1 MFSRTMISNKGKAN
15 DNRFYNQIWN
25 GSLSYRYKPIII
37 GSDLSGNPSFYM
49 NLIIGLSIKY
59 FGKETIENLFALWED
74 YKKCEKYDIFAL
86 YLLESY
92 CYDKEVS
99 QRPILKD
106 LREDYAKDFLADKND
121 LRRKNL
127 ALRENLY
134 YLLTMKKYSQV
145 LDGNFNLSKKEE
157 DIYENF
163 HLDPATGPATL
174 IANTIYLFEKY
185 LSFDKENKYKLHFP
199 INFSLFD
206 LKGSY
211 QLERSNKANIFKNN
225 DSKKLNPI
233 GNFLL
238 KRKSAKRLYIEET
251 FGRSLFSEEKE
262 NLINETYAKDKHKKS
277 KIFFTKG
284 IAKADSDKINELNSK
299 ARESNL
305 NFYKNKENFYERI
318 IKNLSKSIKLSL
330 KSTEDRG
337 SQLDKTGNL
346 SPSLAW
352 KSQIP
357 NYNKIFTKKTFDKKG
372 DYTLDILLDGSAS
385 LLYDQEIVATEA
397 YILSRALSKNKIS
410 HRVISYSTLSDYT
423 VLTILKDFDE
433 ETDDSRIFSY
443 KSLGFNRDGLAFR
456 SYTSLIPQRKL
467 KDHLLLILTD
477 TNPSDLRPLIKEGL
491 SPNKAY
497 EEDTALKDTK
507 EELDKLRRKNIKIA
521 ALIHK
526 ENTTNATYL
535 YYDNFYQIKDLSHF
549 ASLATRLIKKE
560 LLKK

>member
-1 MFSRTMISNKGKAN
+1 MISNKEKAS
-15 DNRFYNQIWN
+15 DNRFYNRIWN
-25 GSLSYRYKPIII
+25 GALSYRYKPIII

-59 FGKETIENLFALWED
+59 FGKETIENLFALWKD
-74 YKKCEKYDIFAL
+74 YKKCERYDIFAL

-92 CYDKEVS
+92 CYDREVS

-134 YLLTMKKYSQV
+134 YSLTMKKYSQV

-163 HLDPATGPATL
+163 HLDPATGPGTL
-174 IANTIYLFEKY
+174 VANTIYLFEKY
-185 LSFDKENKYKLHFP
+185 LSFGKENKYKFHLS

-238 KRKSAKRLYIEET
+238 KRKNAKRLYIEET

-305 NFYKNKENFYERI
+305 NFYKNKENFYEKI

-330 KSTEDRG
+330 KSSED
-337 SQLDKTGNL
+337 SDFELAKSGNL
-346 SPSLAW
+346 SPRLAW

-357 NYNKIFTKKTFDKKG
+357 NYNKIFTRKSFDKKG

-410 HRVISYSTLSDYT
+410 HRVITYSTLSDYT

-433 ETDDSRIFSY
+433 KTDDARIFSY
-443 KSLGFNRDGLAFR
+443 KCLGFNRDGLAFR
-456 SYTSLIPQRKL
+456 SYASLIPQRKL

-477 TNPSDLRPLIKEGL
+477 ANPSDLRPLIKEGL

-497 EEDTALKDTK
+497 KEDTALKDTK
-507 EELDKLRRKNIKIA
+507 EELDKIRRKNIKIA

-549 ASLATRLIKKE
+549 ASLATKLIKKE

>member
-1 MFSRTMISNKGKAN
+1 MISNKGKDN
-15 DNRFYNQIWN
+15 QNRFYNRIWN
-25 GSLSYRYKPIII
+25 GALSYRYKPIIT
-37 GSDLSGNPSFYM
+37 GSDLNGNPSFYM

-59 FGKETIENLFALWED
+59 FGRETIEGLFALRED
-74 YKKCEKYDIFAL
+74 NKKYERYDVLAL

-92 CYDKEVS
+92 CYDKEVK
-99 QRPILKD
+99 QRPIIKD
-106 LREDYAKDFLADKND
+106 LRENYAKDFLADKND

-134 YLLTMKKYSQV
+134 YLLTMKKYSKV
-145 LDGNFNLSKKEE
+145 LDGNFNLSRKEE
-157 DIYENF
+157 DIFENF

-174 IANTIYLFEKY
+174 IDNTIYLFEKY

-225 DSKKLNPI
+225 DSKDLNPI

-238 KRKSAKRLYIEET
+238 KRKNAKRLYIEET
-251 FGRSLFSEEKE
+251 FGRSLCSEEKE

-284 IAKADSDKINELNSK
+284 IAKANSDKINELNSK

-318 IKNLSKSIKLSL
+318 IKNLSKSINLSL
-330 KSTEDRG
+330 KSAEDRD
-337 SQLDKTGNL
+337 SLLAKTGNL

-357 NYNKIFTKKTFDKKG
+357 NYNKIFTRKSFDKKG

-397 YILSRALSKNKIS
+397 YILSRALSKNKIC
-410 HRVISYSTLSDYT
+410 HRVITYSTLSDYT

-433 ETDDSRIFSY
+433 KTDDARIFSY
-443 KSLGFNRDGLAFR
+443 KCLGFNRDGLAFR
-456 SYTSLIPQRKL
+456 SYTSLVPQRKL

-477 TNPSDLRPLIKEGL
+477 ANPSDLRPLIKEGL

-497 EEDTALKDTK
+497 KEDIALKDTK

-549 ASLATRLIKKE
+549 ARLATRIIKKE

>member
-1 MFSRTMISNKGKAN
+1 MISNKGKAN
-15 DNRFYNQIWN
+15 EKRFYNRIWN
-25 GSLSYRYKPIII
+25 GALSYRYKPIII

-59 FGKETIENLFALWED
+59 FGKETIENLFAIWED
-74 YKKCEKYDIFAL
+74 NKKCERYDIFAL

-92 CYDKEVS
+92 CYDREVN

-106 LREDYAKDFLADKND
+106 LRKDYAKDFLSDKND

-134 YLLTMKKYSQV
+134 YYLTMKKYSQV

-163 HLDPATGPATL
+163 HLDPATGPGTL
-174 IANTIYLFEKY
+174 VANTIYLFEKY
-185 LSFDKENKYKLHFP
+185 LSFGKENKYKFHFP

-238 KRKSAKRLYIEET
+238 KRRIAKRLYIEET
-251 FGRSLFSEEKE
+251 FGMSLFSEEKE

-284 IAKADSDKINELNSK
+284 IAKADSDKINVLNSK

-330 KSTEDRG
+330 KSTEDRD
-337 SQLDKTGNL
+337 SLLAKTGNL

-357 NYNKIFTKKTFDKKG
+357 NYNKIFTRKSFDKKG

-410 HRVISYSTLSDYT
+410 HRVITYSTLSDYT

-433 ETDDSRIFSY
+433 ETNDARIFSY
-443 KSLGFNRDGLAFR
+443 KCLGFNRDGLAFR
-456 SYTSLIPQRKL
+456 SYSSLIPKRKV

-477 TNPSDLRPLIKEGL
+477 ANPSDLRPLITEGL
-491 SPNKAY
+491 SPNKDY
-497 EEDTALKDTK
+497 KEDKALKDTK
-507 EELDKLRRKNIKIA
+507 EELDKLRRKNIKTC

-549 ASLATRLIKKE
+549 ASLATRIIKKE

>member
-1 MFSRTMISNKGKAN
+1 MIFNKGN
-15 DNRFYNQIWN
+15 TGQNRAYNRIWN
-25 GSLSYRYKPIII
+25 GALSYRYKPTLT

-59 FGKETIENLFALWED
+59 FGKETIENLFALRKD
-74 YKKCEKYDIFAL
+74 YKKYERYDIFAL

-92 CYDKEVS
+92 CYDKEVG
-99 QRPILKD
+99 QRPIIKD

-134 YLLTMKKYSQV
+134 YALTMKKYSIV
-145 LDGNFNLSKKEE
+145 LDSNFNLSNKEE

-163 HLDPATGPATL
+163 HLDPAIGPQTL
-174 IANTIYLFEKY
+174 IANITYLFEKY
-185 LSFDKENKYKLHFP
+185 LSFDKENKYKPHFS
-199 INFSLFD
+199 INFSFFD

-211 QLERSNKANIFKNN
+211 QLERSNRANIFKNN
-225 DSKKLNPI
+225 NSKKLNPI
-233 GNFLL
+233 DDFLIR
-238 KRKSAKRLYIEET
+238 RKNAKRSYIEET
-251 FGRSLFSEEKE
+251 FGRSLYSEEKE
-262 NLINETYAKDKHKKS
+262 NLINQIYAKDKHKKS

-284 IAKADSDKINELNSK
+284 IAKANSDKINELNSK

-318 IKNLSKSIKLSL
+318 IKNLSKSINLSL
-330 KSTEDRG
+330 KSTEDRDC
-337 SQLDKTGNL
+337 QLAKTGNL
-346 SPSLAW
+346 IPNLAW

-357 NYNKIFTKKTFDKKG
+357 NYNKIFTRKSFDKKG
-372 DYTLDILLDGSAS
+372 DYTIDILLDGSAS
-385 LLYDQEIVATEA
+385 LLYDQELVATEA

-410 HRVISYSTLSDYT
+410 HRVITYSTLSDYT

-433 ETDDSRIFSY
+433 ETDDARIFSY

-456 SYTSLIPQRKL
+456 SYASLIPQRKL

-477 TNPSDLRPLIKEGL
+477 ASPSDLRPIIKEGL

-497 EEDTALKDTK
+497 KEEAALKDTK
-507 EELDKLRRKNIKIA
+507 EELDKLRRKNIKTC

-526 ENTTNATYL
+526 DKASNATYL
-535 YYDNFYQIKDLSHF
+535 YYNSFYQVKDLNHL

>member
-1 MFSRTMISNKGKAN
+1 MISNKGN
-15 DNRFYNQIWN
+15 DNQNRVYNRIWN
-25 GSLSYRYKPIII
+25 AALSYRYKPTLT

-59 FGKETIENLFALWED
+59 FGRETIENLFALRENN
-74 YKKCEKYDIFAL
+74 KKYERYDIFAL

-92 CYDKEVS
+92 CYDREVK
-99 QRPILKD
+99 QRPIIKD
-106 LREDYAKDFLADKND
+106 LRENYAKDFLADKND

-134 YLLTMKKYSQV
+134 YALTMKKYSIV
-145 LDGNFNLSKKEE
+145 LDRKFNLSNKEE
-157 DIYENF
+157 DIYKNF

-174 IANTIYLFEKY
+174 IANITYLFEKY
-185 LSFDKENKYKLHFP
+185 LSFDKENKYKPHFP

-211 QLERSNKANIFKNN
+211 QLERSNRADIFKNN

-233 GNFLL
+233 DNFLI
-238 KRKSAKRLYIEET
+238 KRKNAKRVYIEET
-251 FGRSLFSEEKE
+251 FGKSLYSEEKE
-262 NLINETYAKDKHKKS
+262 NLINQIYATDKHKKS

-305 NFYKNKENFYERI
+305 NFYKNKENYYERI

-330 KSTEDRG
+330 KSSEDRDFELAK
-337 SQLDKTGNL
+337 SGNL

-357 NYNKIFTKKTFDKKG
+357 NYNKIFTKKTFDKNG

-423 VLTILKDFDE
+423 VLTILKDYDE
-433 ETDDSRIFSY
+433 KTDDSRIFSY

-477 TNPSDLRPLIKEGL
+477 ANPSDLRPLIKEGL

-497 EEDTALKDTK
+497 KEEPALNDTK
-507 EELDKLRRKNIKIA
+507 EELDKLRRKNIKTC

-526 ENTTNATYL
+526 DKASNATYL
-535 YYDNFYQIKDLSHF
+535 YYNSFYQVKDLNHL
-549 ASLATRLIKKE
+549 ASLATKLIKKE

>member
-1 MFSRTMISNKGKAN
+1 MISNKGN
-15 DNRFYNQIWN
+15 DNQNRVYNRIWN
-25 GSLSYRYKPIII
+25 GALSYRYKPTLT

-59 FGKETIENLFALWED
+59 FGRETIENLFALRENN
-74 YKKCEKYDIFAL
+74 KKYERYDIFAL

-92 CYDKEVS
+92 CYDKEVK
-99 QRPILKD
+99 QRPIIKD
-106 LREDYAKDFLADKND
+106 LRENYAKDFLADKND

-134 YLLTMKKYSQV
+134 YALTMKKYSIV
-145 LDGNFNLSKKEE
+145 LDRKFNLSNKEE
-157 DIYENF
+157 DIYKNF

-174 IANTIYLFEKY
+174 IANITYLFEKY
-185 LSFDKENKYKLHFP
+185 LAFDKENKYKPHFP

-211 QLERSNKANIFKNN
+211 QLERSNRADIFKNN

-233 GNFLL
+233 GNFLI
-238 KRKSAKRLYIEET
+238 KRKNAKRSYIEET
-251 FGRSLFSEEKE
+251 FGKSLYSDEKE
-262 NLINETYAKDKHKKS
+262 NLINQIYATDKHKKS

-284 IAKADSDKINELNSK
+284 IAKTNSDKINELNSK

-330 KSTEDRG
+330 KSTEERD

-346 SPSLAW
+346 SPNLAW

-410 HRVISYSTLSDYT
+410 HRVITYSTLSDYT

-433 ETDDSRIFSY
+433 ETDDARIFSY

-456 SYTSLIPQRKL
+456 SYSSLIPQRKL

-477 TNPSDLRPLIKEGL
+477 ASPSDLRPLIKEGL

-497 EEDTALKDTK
+497 KEEPALKDTK
-507 EELDKLRRKNIKIA
+507 EELDKLRRKNIKTC

-526 ENTTNATYL
+526 DKASNATYL
-535 YYDNFYQIKDLSHF
+535 YYNSFYQVKDLNHL
-549 ASLATRLIKKE
+549 ASLATKLIKKE

>member
-1 MFSRTMISNKGKAN
+1 MISSKGKSN
-15 DNRFYNQIWN
+15 QNREFNWIWN
-25 GSLSYRYKPIII
+25 GALSYGYKPVLTVT
-37 GSDLSGNPSFYM
+37 DLSGNPSFYM
-49 NLIIGLSIKY
+49 NLIIGLAIKY
-59 FGKETIENLFALWED
+59 FGRDAIEELFALWED
-74 YKKCEKYDIFAL
+74 KKNYEKYDIFAL
-86 YLLESY
+86 YLLEGYS
-92 CYDKEVS
+92 YDKEVS
-99 QRPILKD
+99 KRPILKD
-106 LREDYAKDFLADKND
+106 LREAYAKDFLADKND

-134 YLLTMKKYSQV
+134 YSLCIKKYSEV
-145 LDGNFNLSKKEE
+145 LARNFKLSEREE
-157 DIYENF
+157 KIYENF
-163 HLDPATGPATL
+163 HLAPTTNSENL
-174 IANTIYLFEKY
+174 IANITYLFEKY
-185 LSFDKENKYKLHFP
+185 LSFDRESKYKPHFP

-211 QLERSNKANIFKNN
+211 QLERSNRADIFKNY
-225 DSKKLNPI
+225 DSKDLNPLTY
-233 GNFLL
+233 FLL
-238 KRKSAKRLYIEET
+238 KRKSAKRAYIEET
-251 FGRSLFSEEKE
+251 FGKSLFSEEKE
-262 NLINETYAKDKHKKS
+262 DYINQSYAKDKHRKS

-330 KSTEDRG
+330 KSTEDRDC
-337 SQLDKTGNL
+337 QLAKTGNL
-346 SPSLAW
+346 IPNLAW

-357 NYNKIFTKKTFDKKG
+357 NYNKIFTRKSFDKKG
-372 DYTLDILLDGSAS
+372 DYTIDILLDGSAS
-385 LLYDQEIVATEA
+385 LLYDQELVATEA

-477 TNPSDLRPLIKEGL
+477 ANPSDLRPLIKEGL
-491 SPNKAY
+491 SPNKSY
-497 EEDTALKDTK
+497 KEDTALKDTK
-507 EELDKLRRKNIKIA
+507 EELDKLRRKNIKTC

-526 ENTTNATYL
+526 ENNSNATYL

-549 ASLATRLIKKE
+549 ARFATRLIKKE